1 MVMKKFWGNR
11 KNERLIRH
19 YLPAFAYAV
28 GSSTLS
34 NTSPPQL
41 LRSYRSWKVVGE
53 ETDTQST
60 ASTLFN
66 GLHVFQ
72 CPDQTGIMAKLTEC
86 IASRGG
92 NILNGDVFVSRQK
105 QVFYSRNEFVYDP
118 LQWPRAVMEE
128 DFLDLAKMFNA
139 PKSIVRVPEID
150 PKFKIAVLVSRQEH
164 CLVDLLHGW
173 QEGKIPVEITRVISN
188 HNREQNTHIIRFLE
202 RHGIPYH
209 YLPTSNENKREEEI
223 LNLVGDTDFL
233 VLARYMQIL
242 SRKFL
247 ESYEKD
253 IINIH
258 HGLLPSFKGGNPFR
272 QAFDVG
278 VKLIGATSHFIT
290 EELDGGPIIEQMVE
304 RITHRDTLLSF
315 ANKSENLEKQCL
327 TKAIK
332 YYCEL
337 RILRFDDS
345 KTIVFD

>member
-150 PKFKIAVLVSRQEH
+150 PKFKIAVLVSRQQPQQRAKH
-164 CLVDLLHGW
+164 
-173 QEGKIPVEITRVISN
+173 
-188 HNREQNTHIIRFLE
+188 
-202 RHGIPYH
+202 PY
-209 YLPTSNENKREEEI
+209 YP
-223 LNLVGDTDFL
+223 
-233 VLARYMQIL
+233 L
-242 SRKFL
+242 S
-247 ESYEKD
+247 
-253 IINIH
+253 
-258 HGLLPSFKGGNPFR
+258 
-272 QAFDVG
+272 
-278 VKLIGATSHFIT
+278 
-290 EELDGGPIIEQMVE
+290 
-304 RITHRDTLLSF
+304 
-315 ANKSENLEKQCL
+315 
-327 TKAIK
+327 
-332 YYCEL
+332 
-337 RILRFDDS
+337 
-345 KTIVFD
+345 